1 MFNLYWA
8 LLKSKVLLGKQEKR
22 KDKTE
27 LKQSDRQTRLVNKH
41 PDQISA
47 AQLIT
52 VPLMRDAGTAHA
64 VCTAPGHQR
73 SSRRTAH
80 SRRRTIAP
88 RRAEDS
94 HKTTGT
100 SGTDGWPLHITAPH
114 RGLKKQSKHPDTAE
128 VITQT
133 HTHTSHTD
141 SSPEEI
147 LEPRHKWQKADSN
160 QKQSDKNN

>member
-88 RRAEDS
+88 RRRLAQDYRYVWNRWLTTPYYCTAQRVKEAEQ
-94 HKTTGT
+94 T
-100 SGTDGWPLHITAPH
+100 SRHGGSDHA
-114 RGLKKQSKHPDTAE
+114 D
-128 VITQT
+128 T
-133 HTHTSHTD
+133 HTHVTHG
-141 SSPEEI
+141 
-147 LEPRHKWQKADSN
+147 LEPGGNSGAPPQATKSRQQPKTIRQK
-160 QKQSDKNN
+160 